1 MRFVCLH
8 KEVMKYVIALSFDS
22 TRKEAAWAITNASS
36 GGSADQIRYLV
47 DQGCIPPLC
56 DLLTVMDAKIVQVNI
71 TIQLGP
77 SIGDVHVVGEGSWAE
92 ETK

>member
-1 MRFVCLH
+1 ML
-8 KEVMKYVIALSFDS
+8 KYVNALSFDS

-71 TIQLGP
+71 IQLGP
-77 SIGDVHVVGEGSWAE
+77 SIGDVHTVAKGRGAKG
-92 ETK
+92 TK

>member
-1 MRFVCLH
+1 MRFHRLP
-8 KEVMKYVIALSFDS
+8 KEVLKYVIALSFDS

-71 TIQLGP
+71 IQLGP
-77 SIGDVHVVGEGSWAE
+77 SLGDIHVVGEGSWAE